1 MPNDAAPTSILQAFR
16 FPDLPA
22 ELRNK
27 IYRLVLADKKFAT
40 PFYFKSVHGFIRYD
54 KLEPSFEQ
62 QPAVTKVSRQ
72 IRSEALPL
80 YYGYRKFFMDL
91 TDDSFS
97 MFKAWIGIVRES
109 ALRHLQNIVVV
120 LHIKIKQTIKCDWIG
135 QLPTQIIDV
144 RSGTTH
150 FDIKLSNVR
159 TAIAFSCSL
168 RLTKATNAMMELF
181 AQTLAEAANAGKMN
195 GNDLLT
201 FARWIKRSERKVYVW
216 DEPLQ
221 FEYQR

>member
-1 MPNDAAPTSILQAFR
+1 MDWHRSRKRLETSAKHR
-16 FPDLPA
+16 SGPA
-22 ELRNK
+22 YQDKTNHQV
-27 IYRLVLADKKFAT
+27 RLDR
-40 PFYFKSVHGFIRYD
+40 PI
-54 KLEPSFEQ
+54 
-62 QPAVTKVSRQ
+62 
-72 IRSEALPL
+72 
-80 YYGYRKFFMDL
+80 
-91 TDDSFS
+91 
-97 MFKAWIGIVRES
+97 
-109 ALRHLQNIVVV
+109 
-120 LHIKIKQTIKCDWIG
+120 
-135 QLPTQIIDV
+135 PTQIIDV